1 MSRISPPTERVKR
14 ILTLLASS
22 DRPLTLTDIAKNLE
36 INFSTC
42 QVILNSLTDGGFVV
56 RSPKSRAYVLG
67 PAIVRL
73 GQAARS
79 VTPVSAVVEAELNA
93 LYGEHGYGCTMF
105 ALLDEQMV
113 VISQAGPA
121 ERFPVAAVALGPFPF
136 VAPFGATIVGYR
148 SKPEIEQWLKG
159 AAEVEQA
166 LHLRNLLDTLR
177 TYGVNV
183 SLMTRETQVAMPK
196 FNRLLVAL
204 EQQPHLKG
212 AVHEVLQLLAVSGSR
227 WYLKD
232 ELKTRKEFSVSLIT
246 APVLTEHLAM
256 ELHLHVYESA
266 LSAPKLQKLIK
277 SVKASSARIIAQAG
291 AGP

>member
-14 ILTLLASS
+14 ILSLLAAAG
-22 DRPLTLTDIAKNLE
+22 RPLTLTDIAKNLE

-42 QVILNSLTDGGFVV
+42 QVILNSLTEGGFIT

-67 PAIVRL
+67 PAMIRL

-79 VTPVSAVVEAELNA
+79 VTPISAVVEAEIDLLYEA
-93 LYGEHGYGCTMF
+93 LGYGCTVL
-105 ALLDEQMV
+105 ALVDDQMV

-121 ERFPVAAVALGPFPF
+121 DRFPVAAVALGPFPF
-136 VAPFGATIVGYR
+136 VAPFGATIMAFR
-148 SKPEIEQWLKG
+148 PQAEIEQWLKG

-177 TYGVNV
+177 SYGVNV
-183 SLMTRETQVAMPK
+183 SLMTRETQLAMPK
-196 FNRLLVAL
+196 FNRLLVAV

-232 ELKTRKEFSVSLIT
+232 ELKTRDQFSVSLIT
-246 APVLTEHLAM
+246 APILTKHLSM
-256 ELHLHVYESA
+256 ELHLHVYESS
-266 LSAPKLQKLIK
+266 LSAARLQKL
-277 SVKASSARIIAQAG
+277 VKAVKNTCTRIAKQASG
-291 AGP
+291 DA